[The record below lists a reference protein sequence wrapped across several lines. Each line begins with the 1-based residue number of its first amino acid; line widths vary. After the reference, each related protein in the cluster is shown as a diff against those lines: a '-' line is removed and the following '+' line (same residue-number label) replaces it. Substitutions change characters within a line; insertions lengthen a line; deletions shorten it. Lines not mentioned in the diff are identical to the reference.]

1 MKANITD
8 LRKSVV
14 QILKETDD
22 TEVMK
27 ESLLKMIDNVAQLND
42 ELEAKIAYFSQQ
54 EANLKSMLKNLRESQ
69 LAAITELTEAANLSE
84 YEALEVL
91 EAFKDYV
98 SSQEY

>member
-1 MKANITD
+1 MKSNITD

-54 EANLKSMLKNLRESQ
+54 EANLKSMLKSLRESQ
-69 LAAITELTEAANLSE
+69 LEALTELTKAANLSE